1 MIFPIA
7 TKAGGICSE
16 TPPFSNVCWTPSK
29 PPPGPNNPTA
39 PMPYPNIAMLQQANA
54 AQCSRKVRIQGRKV
68 ILKNTIIPT
77 STGDEPGTGGG
88 ILSGVNKGKTRFMRW
103 SQKVNVEGKPVV
115 FQTCNTTQN
124 GGGPKG
130 SPPNAAGLVVTV
142 TQQIA
147 KVSF

>member
-1 MIFPIA
+1 MIFPVA

-16 TPPFSNVCWTPSK
+16 MPPFSNVCWTPSK

-39 PMPYPNIAMLQQANA
+39 PAPYLNIAMLQQANA
-54 AQCSRKVRIQGRKV
+54 AQCSRKVRIQGQKV
-68 ILKNTIIPT
+68 ILKNTLIPT

-88 ILSGVNKGKTRFMRW
+88 IVSGGNKGKTRFMRW
-103 SQKVNVEGKPVV
+103 SQKVSVEGQPVV
-115 FQTCNTTQN
+115 FQTCNTSQN

-142 TQQIA
+142 SQQMV